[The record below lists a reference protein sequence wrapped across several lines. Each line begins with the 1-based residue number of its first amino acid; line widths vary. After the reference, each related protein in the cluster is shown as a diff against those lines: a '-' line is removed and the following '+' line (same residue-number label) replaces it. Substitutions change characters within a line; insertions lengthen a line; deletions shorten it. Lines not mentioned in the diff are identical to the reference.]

1 MKVAYLVNQ
10 YPHVSHSFIRRE
22 IRAVEACGVEV
33 MRVSIRRSGVT
44 LVDAGDQ
51 EEERQTRV
59 LLADGI
65 PGLLAALARSFLTRP
80 LRLTRAALI
89 AWKFGRR
96 SGRRLRTM
104 VYLAEACLLVRWLA
118 EERVEHLHAHFG
130 TNSTDLAVFA
140 HALGGPSFSFTVHG
154 PEEFDRPE
162 SLSLG
167 EKVTR
172 SAFAVAISSYGRS
185 QLFRWCRPA
194 EWSKVKIVR
203 CGVDSAFLAGG
214 PLPLVTEPRLVCV
227 GRLAEQKG
235 QMLLVEAAAQLAAKG
250 HDFQLVLAGDGP
262 MRPLIEA
269 AIAEHGL
276 GERVRITGWLS
287 NDSVRAEMA
296 AARLVLLPSFAEG
309 LPVVLMEALAL
320 GRPVVTTYVAGIPEL
335 VRNGINGWIV
345 PAGDVSAL
353 ADALAEG
360 LQADRTRLIEMGIAG
375 AAAVKAAHD
384 VRFEAEKLVTCFAE
398 VINRSQRE
406 PAEIRQP
413 ALAENL

>member
-1 MKVAYLVNQ
+1 MKVAYLTNQ

-33 MRVSIRRSGVT
+33 MRVSIRRAGVT

-51 EEERQTRV
+51 AEERLTRV
-59 LLADGI
+59 LLDDGI
-65 PGLLAALARSFLTRP
+65 LRLLWALVWSTLTHP
-80 LRLTRAALI
+80 LRLIRAAPI
-89 AWKFGRR
+89 VWRFGRR
-96 SGRRLRTM
+96 SGRLLRTM

-118 EERVEHLHAHFG
+118 NEKVDHLHAHFG
-130 TNSTDLAVFA
+130 TNSTDVAVFA

-167 EKVTR
+167 EKVAR

-185 QLFRWCRPA
+185 QLFRWCQPA
-194 EWSKVKIVR
+194 DWSKVKIVR

-214 PLPLVTEPRLVCV
+214 PLPPVTEPRLVCV

-235 QMLLVEAAAQLAAKG
+235 QMLLVEAAAQLVTQG
-250 HDFQLVLAGDGP
+250 YDFQLVLAGDGP

-276 GERVRITGWLS
+276 TDQVRITGWLS
-287 NDSVRAEMA
+287 NDSVRTEMA
-296 AARLVLLPSFAEG
+296 AARLVVLPSFAEG

-335 VRNGINGWIV
+335 VGNGINGWLV

-353 ADALAEG
+353 AAALAEG
-360 LQADRTRLIEMGIAG
+360 LRADRTQLTDMGIAG
-375 AAAVKAAHD
+375 ATAVKAAHD
-384 VRFEAEKLVTCFAE
+384 IRFEGEKLVACFAE
-398 VINRSQRE
+398 VINPSKPE
-406 PAEIRQP
+406 PEPIRQP
-413 ALAENL
+413 ALVESL